1 MHYSSF
7 PGRINVEKTSE
18 QYFQLLPLIEDYK
31 NLLNMIDMGVEGW
44 MKDKWTMEIDQMG
57 HIMGKDLY
65 KRGIEKY
72 YRIKIRED
80 SL

>member
-18 QYFQLLPLIEDYK
+18 QYFQLLPLIENYK
-31 NLLNMIDMGVEGW
+31 NLFNRIDTEVWGW

-57 HIMGKDLY
+57 LY
-65 KRGIEKY
+65 NGERPP
-72 YRIKIRED
+72 
-80 SL
+80 

>member
-18 QYFQLLPLIEDYK
+18 QLPSIENYK
-31 NLLNMIDMGVEGW
+31 NLFNRIDTEVWSW

-57 HIMGKDLY
+57 LY
-65 KRGIEKY
+65 NGERPP
-72 YRIKIRED
+72 
-80 SL
+80 